1 VCKQLD
7 YQLSASGREPTVLVR
22 SNMDDW
28 LSNLATLMRWSPYAS
43 EVELLK
49 QVSKMGGSASSAF
62 LSLLLESFS
71 TDFWIGVSPLVSSSA
86 IFFVLKNPT
95 KELERI
101 WVSIVCYSHAASI
114 FLFFSCYSICV

>member
-1 VCKQLD
+1 MLD

-49 QVSKMGGSASSAF
+49 QVSKMGGSASSTF

-71 TDFWIGVSPLVSSSA
+71 IDFWIGSSPLVSSSA

-95 KELERI
+95 KELERF

-114 FLFFSCYSICV
+114 FLFFSWYSICV